1 MQTRS
6 KCKEYLLIT
15 AATLLVVIGDYFFKF
30 PYHFS
35 TGGVTGLSIL
45 LTRLFPGFSTSTLV
59 LIINMLLLALGFL
72 LLGRRFGIKTVYASM
87 LLSVG
92 LQVLEWLIPL
102 AGPLTDEPF
111 LELIFSV
118 ALPAFG
124 SAVLFNLD
132 ASTGG
137 TDIVAMILRRFTH
150 LDIARALFC
159 SDALI
164 VAASC
169 FIFDMKTGL
178 FCILGLIMKSFLVD
192 IVIENINQCKYFS
205 IICRDPAPIC
215 AYIVEHLH
223 RGATMSPAQG
233 AYTHEPRTI
242 IYTALRR
249 SQAVQLRRFV
259 RQADP
264 HAFIFITTTS
274 EIIGKG
280 FRGE

>member
-1 MQTRS
+1 MQTRTRCGES
-6 KCKEYLLIT
+6 SLIT
-15 AATLLVVIGDYFFKF
+15 AATLLVIIGDYFFKF
-30 PYHFS
+30 PNHFS

-45 LTRLFPGFSTSTLV
+45 LTRLFPALSTSTLV
-59 LIINMLLLALGFL
+59 LIINMALLALGFL
-72 LLGRRFGIKTVYASM
+72 LLGKRFGIKTVYSSV
-87 LLSVG
+87 LLSIG
-92 LQVLEWLIPL
+92 LQILEWLVPL
-102 AGPLTDEPF
+102 PAPITDEPL
-111 LELIFSV
+111 LELIFAI
-118 ALPAFG
+118 ALPSLG
-124 SAVLFNLD
+124 SAILFNLD

-137 TDIVAMILRRFTH
+137 TDIVAMILRKFTR

-159 SDALI
+159 SDAFV

-178 FCILGLIMKSFLVD
+178 FCILGLVMKSFLVD
-192 IVIENINQCKYFS
+192 TAIENINQCKYFS
-205 IICRDPAPIC
+205 IICQDPAPIC
-215 AYIVEHLH
+215 AFIVEQLH
-223 RGATMSPAQG
+223 RGATTSPAQG

-259 RQADP
+259 RQHDP